1 MPKTKYGPGD
11 VVTYIAADHIIPVDT
26 HCLFVRYDDFDTGRL
41 CVVEYRGIHLTTVPE
56 SIELYRRH
64 IDSPLRA
71 EDDKRFWKLHPPT
84 KRAKGAK

>member
-1 MPKTKYGPGD
+1 MQKTEYGPGD
-11 VVTYIAADHIIPVDT
+11 VVRFIAEGRIIPHDT
-26 HCLFVRYDDFDTGRL
+26 HCLFVRYSYPDKAP
-41 CVVEYRGIHLTTVPE
+41 VVEYRGIHITTLPE

-71 EDDKRFWKLHPPT
+71 ADNERFWKLHPPT